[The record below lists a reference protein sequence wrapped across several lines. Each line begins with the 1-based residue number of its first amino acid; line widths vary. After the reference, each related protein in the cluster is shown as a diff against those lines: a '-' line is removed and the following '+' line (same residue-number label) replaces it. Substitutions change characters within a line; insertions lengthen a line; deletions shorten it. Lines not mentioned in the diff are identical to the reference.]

1 MSREGKWRLA
11 PAYDETF
18 TVNLI
23 NMFRADRHAMTVGGI
38 DREVSRDMLLRVAR
52 ENDIRNAASIIRQ
65 VKDSVMSFEALANEQ
80 HIEKPVC
87 DLVLKYISD
96 QISALK

>member
-1 MSREGKWRLA
+1 MVVNRFRDTIKKISLTTSKVSTNLREG
-11 PAYDETF
+11 
-18 TVNLI
+18 
-23 NMFRADRHAMTVGGI
+23 HMTVGGI